1 MGVIRT
7 ARAGGARVAAVV
19 GDLTE
24 QHVDAVVNAANE
36 TLAHGGG
43 VAAALVGAGGRVIQ
57 DESDEWVR
65 ANGALG
71 PGGAAV
77 TSAGAMPA
85 AHVIHVVGP
94 RFRAG
99 RDNESRLRAA
109 VAGALDAAV
118 EVGDRSIAFP
128 AISAGIFGY
137 PMEAATAVIADEVVG
152 WLRANPGRMDEVRL
166 VGFSGR
172 VAEAFAAGL
181 DEAGA
186 GSIDS

>member
-7 ARAGGARVAAVV
+7 IRAGGARVIAMV
-19 GDLTE
+19 GDLTK
-24 QHVDAVVNAANE
+24 QQVDAVVNAANE
-36 TLAHGGG
+36 TLVHGGG

-65 ANGALG
+65 ANGAVG
-71 PGGAAV
+71 PGEAAV

-99 RDNESRLRAA
+99 RDNESLLRAA
-109 VAGALDAAV
+109 VAAALEAAV

-152 WLRANPGRMDEVRL
+152 WLRSNPGRMDEVLL
-166 VGFSGR
+166 VGFTRR
-172 VAEAFAAGL
+172 VGEAFAAGL
-181 DEAGA
+181 NGVDAE
-186 GSIDS
+186 SIDS